1 MNQAPASAN
10 LRLDRILWSATRAV
24 AAALATLGITGLP
37 AGCGSP
43 LGPIDAGNV
52 GVTPGGEQDVAAA
65 RAELAAGYVP
75 DPNSI
80 TVEGFLSEHDIP
92 LSPPEGAPEIYAAYA
107 LSWRKPI
114 TESAPVVDLFVSLGS
129 TIDVSTFQRRPQ
141 NLVVA
146 VDRSGSMAY
155 SASATDH
162 RAKLDAVKQ
171 ALHAL
176 LNRLGPDDRITLI
189 SFSGDPRLD
198 VEAARGDEKDRVS
211 RRIDALKAEGATDLF
226 TALRYAFQKGVE
238 TAAAERDSRV
248 ILFTD
253 VQPTEGA
260 TNTDDFV
267 SLATEFSDRVG
278 FTLMG
283 VGIDYGQDLARRISN
298 VRGGNAFFLAD
309 SDRISGI
316 FDEFDYFVTPAAYDL
331 TLTISLPDGVGVRE
345 VYGVPD
351 YVPGSRGA
359 IVRVPTLF
367 FSKRE
372 GGGAIVVRLTLA
384 AAPSFE
390 APVTVAFGSL
400 TYTLRTGELRE
411 MSGELALPA
420 GLSPT
425 GEPAYFSDEAARRA
439 ALLLDTALTLKTAAQ
454 AAWDGRHAA
463 AATLIETFLPQ
474 FDAASQGLSNR
485 TDPSSRGLSDE
496 RRLLEQMLG
505 AISF

>member
-1 MNQAPASAN
+1 MKPAIACANSRLDGILRRLARIAAPA
-10 LRLDRILWSATRAV
+10 L
-24 AAALATLGITGLP
+24 AAIVLAGLP
-37 AGCGSP
+37 VGCGTAP
-43 LGPIDAGNV
+43 GPIDPGNV

-65 RAELAAGYVP
+65 RADLAAGYVP

-92 LSPPEGAPEIYAAYA
+92 LVPPEGAPEIYAAHA
-107 LSWRKPI
+107 LSWRRPA
-114 TESAPVVDLFVSLGS
+114 TESAAIVDVFVGLGS
-129 TIDVSTFQRRPQ
+129 TIDVSAFQRRAQ

-146 VDRSGSMAY
+146 VDRSGSMDY
-155 SASATDH
+155 SASTTDY
-162 RAKLDAVKQ
+162 RTKLEAVKQ

-176 LNRLGPDDRITLI
+176 VDRLGPEDRITLI

-198 VEAARGDEKDRVS
+198 LESARGDEKERL
-211 RRIDALKAEGATDLF
+211 RKRIDALRAEGATDLF
-226 TALRYAFQKGVE
+226 AALRYAFQKAVE

-248 ILFTD
+248 IVFTD

-283 VGIDYGQDLARRISN
+283 VGVDYGQELAQRISN

-309 SDRISGI
+309 SDRISRI

-331 TLTISLPDGVGVRE
+331 TLTISVPDGVGVRE

-351 YVPGSRGA
+351 YVPGARGA
-359 IVRVPTLF
+359 VVRVPTLF

-384 AAPSFE
+384 AAPTFE
-390 APVTVAFGSL
+390 TPVTVGVGALS
-400 TYTLRTGELRE
+400 YTLRTGEFRE
-411 MSGELALPA
+411 MSGELTLPA

-425 GEPAYFSDEAARRA
+425 GDPPYFSDAAARRA
-439 ALLLDTALTLKTAAQ
+439 ALLLDTALVLKFAAQ
-454 AAWDGRHAA
+454 AAWDRRYGAA
-463 AATLIETFLPQ
+463 AALIETFLPQ
-474 FDAASQGLSNR
+474 FDAASQGLSDR

-505 AISF
+505 AVSF